1 MKVCAAAA
9 AEFAREFGGVP
20 EGVWCA
26 PGRVNLIGEHVDYA
40 GGLCLPLA
48 LPQVTAA
55 AVRRRDD
62 GTVRLVSEGFAGA
75 SFGLLQPPKGRTG
88 GWAAYVAGVI
98 HTLDPPGFAGVDVA
112 IASDVPVG
120 AGLSSSAALEA
131 AVALALAELY
141 GLPVDDA
148 GRAALAA
155 ACTRAENDCVGAPT
169 GGMDQQVALRG
180 RAGRALLLDCAT
192 GAVEHIPIDLESHGL
207 ALLVVDTDAPHRLV
221 DGPYGQ
227 RRRDVE
233 EAARRLGVTSLREVD
248 TVAALDALTD
258 PVLRRRAGHVV
269 TEIARVRAAVAA
281 LRDDA
286 PDRLGPLLDAA
297 HRSLRDDFE
306 VSSVELDS
314 AVDAARAAGA
324 LGARMVGGGFGGSA
338 IALCRATDVAAVAEA
353 VTAAAR
359 ERDLPRPKFLRAVA
373 AAGARRCS

>member
-1 MKVCAAAA
+1 MSVAAAA
-9 AEFAREFGGVP
+9 AAGFAEAFGGAP

-62 GTVRLVSEGFAGA
+62 GAVRLVSEGFAGV
-75 SFGLLQPPKGRTG
+75 SFGRLGQPEGHTG
-88 GWAAYVAGVI
+88 GWAAYVVGVI
-98 HTLDPPGFAGVDVA
+98 GALDPPGFAGADIA

-131 AVALALAELY
+131 AVALALAELS
-141 GLPVDDA
+141 GLPVDDP
-148 GRAALAA
+148 GRAVLAA
-155 ACTRAENDCVGAPT
+155 ACTRAENDSVGAPT
-169 GGMDQQVALRG
+169 GGMDQQIALRG
-180 RAGRALLLDCAT
+180 RAGHALLLDCAT
-192 GAVEHIPIDLESHGL
+192 GEVEHLPIDLESHGL

-221 DGPYGQ
+221 DGQYGQ

-233 EAARRLGVTSLREVD
+233 EATRRLGSLRDVG
-248 TVAALDALTD
+248 TVAALGALTD

-286 PDRLGPLLDAA
+286 PQRLGPLLDAA

-306 VSSVELDS
+306 VSSVELDT

-338 IALCRATDVAAVAEA
+338 IALCRATDVDAVAEA
-353 VTAAAR
+353 VTVAAR
-359 ERDLPRPKFLRAVA
+359 ERDLPRPKFLRATA
-373 AAGARRCS
+373 SAGARRCA